1 MSYRYMRL
9 LVFFDLP
16 TITSLDKKEYRQF
29 RKFLIKDGFIM
40 MQESVYSKLTLNQS
54 VLNSEMKR
62 VREHSPKKGIVE
74 MLSITEKQYARIEY
88 LICEKTSNVED
99 SDERL
104 LIL

>member
-1 MSYRYMRL
+1 
-9 LVFFDLP
+9 
-16 TITSLDKKEYRQF
+16 
-29 RKFLIKDGFIM
+29 
-40 MQESVYSKLTLNQS
+40 
-54 VLNSEMKR
+54 MKR

-88 LICEKTSNVED
+88 LIGEKTSNVED